1 VSLGADTNVE
11 GQALMAVTN
20 LLARF
25 IAAVTTLVGFANLA
39 MAEPVA
45 GQPVPW
51 QMGFQKAATPVM
63 AQINDFH
70 NLVLVIITVIALFV
84 LGLLIYVMIKFNAK
98 ANPTPS
104 RTTHNTVIEV
114 LWTVVPIM
122 ILVVIAIPS
131 FRLLYYAVE
140 VPADADMTVKA
151 IGQSWQWEYEY
162 PDEGFEFVAYM
173 LQDDEREE
181 GQPRLL
187 ATDNALV
194 VPAGKKVRVLVT
206 SDDVIHS
213 WAVPSFG
220 VKIDAV
226 PGRLNETWF
235 EVSEPGTYYGQC
247 SELCGANHAFMP
259 IEVRVVSEAEYQAW
273 LVMARDEYDEIA
285 GVRDTLEV
293 ADADQ
298 R

>member
-1 VSLGADTNVE
+1 
-11 GQALMAVTN
+11 MAVN
-20 LLARF
+20 KFFARF
-25 IAAVTTLVGFANLA
+25 IAAMTTLVGFATVA
-39 MAEPVA
+39 SAEPVA

-51 QMGFQKAATPVM
+51 QMGFQKAVTPVM
-63 AQINDFH
+63 EEINDFH
-70 NLVLVIITVIALFV
+70 NLVMIIITLITVFV
-84 LGLLIYVMIKFNAK
+84 LGLLIYVMVKFNAK
-98 ANPTPS
+98 ANPTPT

-114 LWTVVPIM
+114 LWTVVPVI
-122 ILVVIAIPS
+122 ILVVIAVPS

-140 VPADADMTVKA
+140 VPEADMTVKA

-162 PDEGFEFVAYM
+162 PEEGFEFVAYM
-173 LQDDEREE
+173 LQEDELEE

-194 VPAGKKVRVLVT
+194 VPVGKTVRVQVT
-206 SDDVIHS
+206 SDDVIHA

-220 VKIDAV
+220 VKVDAV

-235 EVSEPGTYYGQC
+235 RADVPGTYYGQC

-259 IEVRVVSEAEYQAW
+259 IEVRVVSEAEYQEW
-273 LVMARDEYDEIA
+273 LVTAREEFDEIA
-285 GVRDTLEV
+285 GVRDSLEV
-293 ADADQ
+293 AEAEQ

>member
-1 VSLGADTNVE
+1 
-11 GQALMAVTN
+11 MAVTKF
-20 LLARF
+20 LARF
-25 IAAVTTLVGFANLA
+25 IAAMTTLVGFANLA

-63 AQINDFH
+63 VEMNEFH
-70 NLVLVIITVIALFV
+70 NLVLVITTVITVFV
-84 LGLLIYVMIKFNAK
+84 LGLLIYVMVKFNAK

-104 RTTHNTVIEV
+104 RTTHNTVVEV
-114 LWTVVPIM
+114 LWTVVPVI
-122 ILVVIAIPS
+122 ILVVIAVPS
-131 FRLLYYAVE
+131 FKLLYHAVE
-140 VPADADMTVKA
+140 VPEADMTVKA

-162 PDEGFEFVAYM
+162 PEEGFEFVAYM
-173 LQDDEREE
+173 LQEDELAE

-194 VPAGKKVRVLVT
+194 VPAGKIIRVQVT
-206 SDDVIHS
+206 SDDVIHA

-220 VKIDAV
+220 VKVDAM
-226 PGRLNETWF
+226 PGRLNEVWF
-235 EVSEPGTYYGQC
+235 KVDEPGTYYGQC
-247 SELCGANHAFMP
+247 SELCGANHSFMP
-259 IEVRVVSEAEYQAW
+259 IEVRVVNEAEYQAW
-273 LVMARDEYDEIA
+273 LVTAREEYDEIA
-285 GVRDTLEV
+285 GFRDTMEV

>member
-1 VSLGADTNVE
+1 M
-11 GQALMAVTN
+11 ALTSF
-20 LLARF
+20 LARM
-25 IAAVTTLVGFANLA
+25 IAAATTLVGFAA
-39 MAEPVA
+39 AASAEPVA

-51 QMGFQKAATPVM
+51 QMGFQKAVTPVM
-63 AQINDFH
+63 EEMNDFH
-70 NLVLVIITVIALFV
+70 NLILIIITLITVFV

-114 LWTVVPIM
+114 LWTVIPVI
-122 ILVVIAIPS
+122 ILVVIAVPS
-131 FRLLYYAVE
+131 FRLLYHAVV
-140 VPADADMTVKA
+140 VPEADMTVKA

-173 LQDDEREE
+173 LQEDELEE

-187 ATDNALV
+187 ATDNAMV
-194 VPAGKKVRVLVT
+194 VPVGKVVRVLVT
-206 SDDVIHS
+206 SDDVIHA

-220 VKIDAV
+220 VKVDAV
-226 PGRLNETWF
+226 PGRTNETWF
-235 EVSEPGTYYGQC
+235 RADEPGVYYGQC
-247 SELCGANHAFMP
+247 SELCGANHSFMP

-273 LVMARDEYDEIA
+273 LVTAREEYDEIA
-285 GVRDTLEV
+285 GVRDTMEV

>member
-1 VSLGADTNVE
+1 
-11 GQALMAVTN
+11 MAVTN
-20 LLARF
+20 FPPRL
-25 IAAVTTLVGFANLA
+25 IAAATTLVGFAA
-39 MAEPVA
+39 AASAEPVA

-63 AQINDFH
+63 EDINTFH
-70 NLVLVIITVIALFV
+70 NQLLILITVISVFV

-98 ANPTPS
+98 ANPTPTK
-104 RTTHNTVIEV
+104 TTHNTVIEV
-114 LWTVVPIM
+114 LWTVVPVL
-122 ILVVIAIPS
+122 ILVVVAIPS
-131 FRLLYYAVE
+131 LKLLYYAVE
-140 VPADADMTVKA
+140 VPEADMTVKA

-173 LQDDEREE
+173 LQEDELED

-194 VPAGKKVRVLVT
+194 VPAGKTVRVQVT
-206 SDDVIHS
+206 SDDVIHA

-220 VKIDAV
+220 VKVDAV

-235 EVSEPGTYYGQC
+235 KVDEPGTYYGQC
-247 SELCGANHAFMP
+247 SELCGANNAFMP
-259 IEVRVVSEAEYQAW
+259 IEVRVADEAEYQAW
-273 LVMARDEYDEIA
+273 LVTARVEYDEIA
-285 GVRDTLEV
+285 GVRDTMDV

>member
-1 VSLGADTNVE
+1 
-11 GQALMAVTN
+11 MAVTN
-20 LLARF
+20 YLARL
-25 IAAVTTLVGFANLA
+25 IAAAATLVGFAA
-39 MAEPVA
+39 VASAEPVA

-63 AQINDFH
+63 EEINDFH
-70 NLVLVIITVIALFV
+70 NLVLVITTLITIFV
-84 LGLLIYVMIKFNAK
+84 LGLLVYIMVKFNAK

-104 RTTHNTVIEV
+104 RTTHNTLIEV
-114 LWTVVPIM
+114 LWTVIPVV
-122 ILVVIAIPS
+122 ILVVIAVPS
-131 FRLLYYAVE
+131 FRLLYHAVV
-140 VPADADMTVKA
+140 VPEADMTVKA

-162 PDEGFEFVAYM
+162 PEEGFEFVAYM

-194 VPAGKKVRVLVT
+194 VPAGKTVRVQVT
-206 SDDVIHS
+206 SDDVIHA

-220 VKIDAV
+220 VKVDAV

-235 EVSEPGTYYGQC
+235 KVDEPGTYYGQC

-259 IEVRVVSEAEYQAW
+259 IEVRVVSESEYQTWVAS
-273 LVMARDEYDEIA
+273 AREEYDEIA
-285 GVRDTLEV
+285 GVRDTIEV